1 MRKVL
6 YLGIDPSNYKGQEG
20 EIIHYPVIKIVPRR
34 NADIKASYSKLS
46 IYTHLLF
53 SSKNTVQIFFQKV
66 EELGISKD
74 FLQTIKILAIGTV
87 TANYVNKYAHC
98 DFIAR
103 EETQEGMI
111 ALLQSLP
118 LENAY
123 LFFPRSSLSR
133 NVVID
138 FFQEN
143 SIQFQD
149 CFLYDTVTQKNYP
162 LPNLEEI
169 DEIVFTSPST
179 LKAFVEIFSAI
190 PLGKKLTTIGPITQK
205 ALYKSLKGQLEQVAQ
220 IGPYN

>member
-1 MRKVL
+1 MRKIL
-6 YLGIDPSNYKGQEG
+6 YLGTDPSNYKGQGG
-20 EIIHYPVIKIVPRR
+20 EIIHYPVIKIVPRKD
-34 NADIKASYSKLS
+34 ADIKDSYSKLS
-46 IYTHLLF
+46 DYTHLLF
-53 SSKNTVQIFFQKV
+53 SSKNTVQVFFQQI
-66 EELGISKD
+66 EELGISKM
-74 FLQTIKILAIGTV
+74 FLQKIKILAIGHV

-133 NVVID
+133 NVLID

-143 SIQFQD
+143 AMQFQD
-149 CFLYDTVTQKNYP
+149 CFLYDTITLRSDP

-169 DEIVFTSPST
+169 DEIVFTSPSS
-179 LKAFVEIFSAI
+179 LKAFIEIFSTI
-190 PLGKKLTTIGPITQK
+190 PLGKKLTATGPVTQK
-205 ALYKSLKGQLEQVAQ
+205 ALIRHLRDS
-220 IGPYN
+220 